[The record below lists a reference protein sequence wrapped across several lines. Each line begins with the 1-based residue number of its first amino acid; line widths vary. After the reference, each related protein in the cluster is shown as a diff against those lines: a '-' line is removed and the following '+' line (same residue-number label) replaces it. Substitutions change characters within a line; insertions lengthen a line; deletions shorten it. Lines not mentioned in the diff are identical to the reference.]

1 MIYRF
6 PVGRLSCAVISD
18 GQLAPPWEPPLAEFF
33 TPDSG
38 VPSQELRDAVAVEGH
53 GRTTLSCGYNCL
65 LVETLAGQAV
75 IDTGLGARFLGYGP
89 AIEPLVGRLGERLAA
104 AGCPASD
111 LAAVV
116 FTHLHQDHARGATW
130 SGELTFPEA
139 TGFAHAAEV
148 AFWSDAGHATTADPH
163 LESALAAIRLFGD
176 GLRAFEHDAEILPHV
191 RTVNAAGHTPGH
203 TAILLESRGERLLC
217 TGDSFY
223 DRLQLS
229 HPGWWTPWDHD
240 SQRSVLSRRR
250 LLGWAA
256 DENLLV
262 HAYHLPFPGLG
273 VIKRHGEVYDWCPV
287 PAVTQGKSRRRL
299 CGSYP
304 VPPDM
309 VNASPCSCDSSVYK
323 LPACAAAGRL
333 VNAVRPPA
341 CRPRSQAGGGSQNWP
356 GEATASTMVMS
367 GGPDAPRRGPRPTGI
382 QE

>member
-18 GQLAPPWEPPLAEFF
+18 GQLAPPWAPPLAAFF

-38 VPSQELRDAVAVEGH
+38 VPGHELRDAVAAEGH
-53 GRTTLSCGYNCL
+53 DRTTLSCGYNCL
-65 LVETLAGQAV
+65 LVETPAGQAV

-89 AIEPLVGRLGERLAA
+89 PIEPLVGRLGERFAE
-104 AGCPASD
+104 AGASASS

-116 FTHLHQDHARGATW
+116 FTHLHQDHSRGAIW

-148 AFWSDAGHATTADPH
+148 AFWSDAAHSPAADPH
-163 LESALAAIRLFGD
+163 MESAREAIRLFGD
-176 GLRAFEHDAEILPHV
+176 RLCAFEHDAEILPHV

-217 TGDSFY
+217 AGDSFY

-229 HPGWWTPWDHD
+229 HPEWWTPWDHD
-240 SQRSVLSRRR
+240 GERSVLSRRR

-273 VIKRHGEVYDWCPV
+273 LIKRHGDAYEWCPV
-287 PAVTQGKSRRRL
+287 PARL
-299 CGSYP
+299 Q
-304 VPPDM
+304 
-309 VNASPCSCDSSVYK
+309 
-323 LPACAAAGRL
+323 AAE
-333 VNAVRPPA
+333 
-341 CRPRSQAGGGSQNWP
+341 S
-356 GEATASTMVMS
+356 
-367 GGPDAPRRGPRPTGI
+367 
-382 QE
+382 